1 MARRSLSSS
10 LYRAAR
16 LTRSAEALESGNPKR
31 IGRRARNVV
40 VGRALARSGF
50 WSLLWAGRRR

>member
-16 LTRSAEALESGNPKR
+16 LTRDVEAVESGQG
-31 IGRRARNVV
+31 GRRARNIV
-40 VGRALARSGF
+40 VGRALARAGF
-50 WSLLWAGRRR
+50 WRMLWGGARR